1 MLTPSGQQLIITQE
15 QMVQA
20 MGSQNLMSQGM
31 PVFLNYDP
39 SQQYMFPF
47 MMNNFG
53 ANHEDGIQGMSADK
67 QNFKSEK
74 KKPVILDSQYKE

>member
-1 MLTPSGQQLIITQE
+1 
-15 QMVQA
+15 
-20 MGSQNLMSQGM
+20 MGSQNFSSQGM

-47 MMNNFG
+47 MMNNLPFG
-53 ANHEDGIQGMSADK
+53 VNPEDFLQGMSADK

-74 KKPVILDSQYKE
+74 KKPVILDTLYKE